1 MKRALLTSIA
11 IALLTGCGGA
21 TPAGGPP
28 AFEVEPNLIVQST
41 SGLSV
46 SVWTAPSP
54 PVKGVN
60 ALRLAFSDGAGPV
73 AASDVSATVWM
84 PAHGHGTSVKPTFD
98 AAEEGAF
105 EAARVV
111 FFMDGRWEVRGELR
125 ESPGG
130 ATDSFIAAFDVR

>member
-1 MKRALLTSIA
+1 MKRALLTPIV
-11 IALLTGCGGA
+11 IALLTGCGAA

-28 AFEVEPNLIVQST
+28 AFEVEPNLTVQSA
-41 SGLSV
+41 SGLLSIR
-46 SVWTAPSP
+46 VWTAPSP

-60 ALRLAFSDGAGPV
+60 GLRLAFSDGAGAV

-98 AAEEGAF
+98 EVEEGAF

-111 FFMDGRWEVRGELR
+111 FFMDGRWEVRGELK
-125 ESPGG
+125 ETAGG
-130 ATDSFIAAFDVR
+130 ADSFVAAFDVR

>member
-1 MKRALLTSIA
+1 
-11 IALLTGCGGA
+11 
-21 TPAGGPP
+21 
-28 AFEVEPNLIVQST
+28 
-41 SGLSV
+41 
-46 SVWTAPSP
+46 
-54 PVKGVN
+54 VKGVN
-60 ALRLAFSDGAGPV
+60 ALRLSFSDGTTAV
-73 AASDVSATVWM
+73 SASDVSATVWM

-98 AAEEGAF
+98 AVEEGAF